1 MTTIT
6 VFLAKDELD
15 DEMSFFAFEHKTGSH
30 WHAYTHYTVISIE
43 AFEGDSLT
51 DKLSYFVEA
60 VKASGGCEWKEDHEV
75 MRMLEM
81 VNPVRLESFE
91 LDSDVSIKVRKPG
104 ELLPG
109 MRVLTGYSGRKVWR
123 TVSKIRQ
130 RSETC
135 CSVFFDDGWK
145 EVAGSNVK
153 YLTK

>member
-15 DEMSFFAFEHKTGSH
+15 GEMSFFAFEHKTGSH

-51 DKLSYFVEA
+51 DKLSYFIEA
-60 VKASGGCEWKEDHEV
+60 VKARGGCEWKEDNEV

-91 LDSDVSIKVRKPG
+91 LDSYVSIKARRPG

-130 RSETC
+130 RSATC
-135 CSVFFDDGWK
+135 YSVFFEDGWNMMSCS
-145 EVAGSNVK
+145 EVK

>member
-1 MTTIT
+1 MATIT
-6 VFLAKDELD
+6 VFLAKDEID

-30 WHAYTHYTVISIE
+30 WHTYSHYTVISIE
-43 AFEGDSLT
+43 AYDGDLLT
-51 DKLSYFVEA
+51 DKLSDFIET
-60 VKASGGCEWKEDHEV
+60 VKTSGGCEWKEDHEV
-75 MRMLEM
+75 MRMFEM

-91 LDSDVSIKVRKPG
+91 LGSDVTIKVRKPG

-130 RSETC
+130 RSAAC
-135 CSVFFDDGWK
+135 YSVFFEDGWNMMS
-145 EVAGSNVK
+145 GSEVK

>member
-1 MTTIT
+1 MATIT
-6 VFLAKDELD
+6 VFLAKDEIGG
-15 DEMSFFAFEHKTGSH
+15 EMSFFAFEHKTGSH

-60 VKASGGCEWKEDHEV
+60 VKASGGCKFKEDHEV

-91 LDSDVSIKVRKPG
+91 LDSDMSIKVRKPG

-135 CSVFFDDGWK
+135 YSVLFDDGWN
-145 EVAGSNVK
+145 EITGSNVK

>member
-1 MTTIT
+1 METIT

-15 DEMSFFAFEHKTGSH
+15 GEMSFFAFEHKTGSH

-60 VKASGGCEWKEDHEV
+60 VKASGGCELKEDHEV

-91 LDSDVSIKVRKPG
+91 LDSDVSIKVMKPG
-104 ELLPG
+104 ELSPG

-123 TVSKIRQ
+123 TISKIRQ

-135 CSVFFDDGWK
+135 YSVFFNDGWN

>member
-1 MTTIT
+1 MATIT
-6 VFLAKDELD
+6 VFLAKDEID
-15 DEMSFFAFEHKTGSH
+15 GEMSFFAFEHKTGSH
-30 WHAYTHYTVISIE
+30 WHMYSRYTVISIE
-43 AFEGDSLT
+43 AFEGDLLT
-51 DKLSYFVEA
+51 DKLSDFVEA

-75 MRMLEM
+75 MRMFEM

-91 LDSDVSIKVRKPG
+91 LGSYVTIKVRKSG

-135 CSVFFDDGWK
+135 YSVFFEDGWN